1 MIYGIKGVVLFY
13 SNIHICLFT
22 FRTVYYGD
30 IFQLSPKVKVR
41 EQRERERERENF
53 SAHLILQPSAYL
65 SWRYT
70 LFGNDEN
77 DDNVDHYRGARISAM
92 ARHTRLSNMGI
103 SHGSQ
108 KKCIHEYNTTKFSI
122 RIKETDFVW
131 LRLWH
136 HFLFPHPFGML
147 YNGKPHFS

>member
-1 MIYGIKGVVLFY
+1 MAQKAWYYSIEIFIFAFSHSEPCTMGIFFNYRQRLRWEK
-13 SNIHICLFT
+13 
-22 FRTVYYGD
+22 
-30 IFQLSPKVKVR
+30 
-41 EQRERERERENF
+41 REREREREREKF